1 MVDTVRNSPNA
12 GTSTVHD
19 QRKSRV
25 SQVDQSQSSMAEK
38 ASASAQS
45 VSVDLSVSEKVKSLS
60 SEPPVNIEVVT
71 EIRQKVIEIFSVLN
85 VITLFF
91 QLISNLKPSNENIS
105 SYSGELIIFYISHL
119 GRGTLN

>member
-19 QRKSRV
+19 QRKSRAP
-25 SQVDQSQSSMAEK
+25 QVDQSHSSSMADK
-38 ASASAQS
+38 ATATSQS

-71 EIRQKVIEIFSVLN
+71 EIRQKVSEGRYPIDLN
-85 VITLFF
+85 AITNKLFES
-91 QLISNLKPSNENIS
+91 IKE
-105 SYSGELIIFYISHL
+105 GE
-119 GRGTLN
+119 G

>member
-25 SQVDQSQSSMAEK
+25 SQVDQSQSSLAEK
-38 ASASAQS
+38 ATATGSGQS

-71 EIRQKVIEIFSVLN
+71 EIRQKVSEGRYPIDLN
-85 VITLFF
+85 AITNKLFES
-91 QLISNLKPSNENIS
+91 IKE
-105 SYSGELIIFYISHL
+105 GE
-119 GRGTLN
+119 G

>member
-25 SQVDQSQSSMAEK
+25 SQVDQSQHSSMADK
-38 ASASAQS
+38 ATASAQS

-71 EIRQKVIEIFSVLN
+71 EIRQKVSEGRYPIDLN
-85 VITLFF
+85 AITNKLFES
-91 QLISNLKPSNENIS
+91 IKE
-105 SYSGELIIFYISHL
+105 GE
-119 GRGTLN
+119 G

>member
-25 SQVDQSQSSMAEK
+25 SQVDQSQSSVAEK
-38 ASASAQS
+38 ATASAKS

-71 EIRQKVIEIFSVLN
+71 EIRQKVSEGRYPIDLN
-85 VITLFF
+85 AITNKLFES
-91 QLISNLKPSNENIS
+91 IKE
-105 SYSGELIIFYISHL
+105 GE
-119 GRGTLN
+119 G